1 MLEGYHV
8 FVGGVFGVDKFFWVF
23 GFFCVWVSVG
33 FFVAAWWCG
42 VWLVAVSVFGGGWG
56 RVVWVVGCGWWF
68 VVLCVFEGGANL
80 DELAYSMATLTD

>member
-1 MLEGYHV
+1 M
-8 FVGGVFGVDKFFWVF
+8 
-23 GFFCVWVSVG
+23 
-33 FFVAAWWCG
+33 AWCG